1 MEAGEN
7 TMIRRTTPFDDID
20 RLFDRMTRGFGE
32 MDLSPMGGIDVDVA
46 DYDDEYVLMAD
57 LPGFDREDIS
67 VTVDDQIVTI
77 SAERAMSA
85 DDADAEGMYLRRERR
100 SESTSRRVRLPEAVD
115 EGGVTASY
123 RNGVLAVTLP
133 KLVLS
138 DDDRGRRI
146 DIE

>member
-1 MEAGEN
+1 M
-7 TMIRRTTPFDDID
+7 MRRTTPFDDID

-32 MDLSPMGGIDVDVA
+32 MDRFQMGGIDVDVA

-67 VTVDDQIVTI
+67 VTVDDQMVTI

-85 DDADAEGMYLRRERR
+85 DDSDAEGMYLRRERR
-100 SESTSRRVRLPEAVD
+100 SESMSRRVRLPETVD
-115 EGGVTASY
+115 EDGAKASY

-133 KLVLS
+133 KMEMS
-138 DDDRGRRI
+138 DDERGRRI
-146 DIE
+146 DVE